1 MAITQAMAT
10 SFKVEM
16 LDGYHNFGVA
26 PVRASGIADVF
37 KIALYTSAATLSAT
51 TTAYTTSGEVASTG
65 GYTAGGNTLT
75 ISQVP
80 TSTTTIAWLDFA
92 DSVWAASTITA
103 NGAMIY
109 NSTQGN
115 KCVAVL
121 AFGSDKSSSVGDF
134 TIIFPTAD
142 STSAIL
148 RVA

>member
-16 LDGYHNFGVA
+16 IDGYHNFGVA

-37 KIALYTSAATLSAT
+37 KLALYTSAATLDAT

-109 NSTQGN
+109 NSSQGN

>member
-109 NSTQGN
+109 NSSQGN